1 MSTSAAG
8 DLGAANP
15 SHYGGAKKLAI
26 VAAKLVVTVAC
37 FWYLWRQIDVSQVVS
52 AVPLLDFRWVA
63 FATLVI
69 VLEIPL
75 LAQRWGNV
83 VAALAA
89 RNERMTHIVM
99 IAITAI
105 GQFFVQVLPSVA
117 GDGVRAWLLARLG
130 CDWPN
135 AVTSVVIDRAI
146 GVGLLVAFGFA
157 ILLLPSGLAALG
169 GYRDAMLLV
178 YDGLLLAGGLSL
190 LLAPKLAA
198 QLGRWRFSRWL
209 ASLAMRAR
217 RVVLGEKGPVVLAI
231 GCLIHLLT
239 IVVVWSLGR
248 AQGLILP
255 LPDAAVLF
263 TVMIGVALIPISVG
277 GWGLRELTVISVL
290 GNHGVAPEQALL
302 FSVGF
307 GLVLMVGFLPGALV
321 WLIYSFGPA
330 WGAGTRGRGREG
342 PKFFGY
348 E

>member
-1 MSTSAAG
+1 
-8 DLGAANP
+8 
-15 SHYGGAKKLAI
+15 
-26 VAAKLVVTVAC
+26 
-37 FWYLWRQIDVSQVVS
+37 VS

-75 LAQRWGNV
+75 LALRWGNV

-169 GYRDAMLLV
+169 GYRDAMLLL
-178 YDGLLLAGGLSL
+178 YGGLLLAGDKTLTKKVL
-190 LLAPKLAA
+190 
-198 QLGRWRFSRWL
+198 RFHGIRTPEFATIYRGALDWAGDL
-209 ASLAMRAR
+209 QFPVIVKPPQEDASLGISSAS
-217 RVVLGEKGPVVLAI
+217 VV
-231 GCLIHLLT
+231 
-239 IVVVWSLGR
+239 
-248 AQGLILP
+248 
-255 LPDAAVLF
+255 
-263 TVMIGVALIPISVG
+263 
-277 GWGLRELTVISVL
+277 RELKDLFARIDELQAEYQQPVLVEQFIEHPFDRRSLCPRRRPQPASGAEESRTSVRIV
-290 GNHGVAPEQALL
+290 GQRGHGGKPENA
-302 FSVGF
+302 FC
-307 GLVLMVGFLPGALV
+307 
-321 WLIYSFGPA
+321 
-330 WGAGTRGRGREG
+330 GRSTIAA
-342 PKFFGY
+342 
-348 E
+348 